1 MGGDLQGTRSSA
13 THGAAP
19 MAGKRDQ
26 SQLTSRPEF
35 LALLSSRPSS
45 LSAPGASCRPA
56 SGTHDR
62 GRPDAPAE
70 YHLRGPRTLSTDNLV
85 HGTGQCSGCERSYG
99 KRSATDLHGQC
110 SPASS
115 RRSSADG
122 DGSPTGGDG
131 SPADGSPADGSPTD
145 GDGSP
150 TDGDGSSANGDGSSR
165 AGTYRPIPSAP
176 GGCVDESID
185 LRADSGA
192 IGEHL
197 AQKKNPRIQMGQ
209 APQMMQAPVAQAP
222 VAPHPKAPWLML
234 PWVMALLLQHLKGSW
249 VTWPSPVEGLLRA
262 MAMATASVLL
272 QARDTGQAP
281 AIRPARPIH
290 RVLPKATR
298 RVPRLSRPRLRVLT
312 IGGEGTHSTIPVL
325 NSSSHRMRPRNKG
338 G

>member
-1 MGGDLQGTRSSA
+1 
-13 THGAAP
+13 

-62 GRPDAPAE
+62 GRPDALAE

-185 LRADSGA
+185 LRADFGA

-222 VAPHPKAPWLML
+222 VGAAPQGALAYAPMGYGAA
-234 PWVMALLLQHLKGSW
+234 PAAPQGFMGYMAVPGGGPPSGYGYGYGFGPPPGQGYGPGPGYPPCPPYPQGPPEGYPQGPPP
-249 VTWPSPVEGLLRA
+249 VAPSPQG
-262 MAMATASVLL
+262 SN
-272 QARDTGQAP
+272 
-281 AIRPARPIH
+281 H
-290 RVLPKATR
+290 WW
-298 RVPRLSRPRLRVLT
+298 
-312 IGGEGTHSTIPVL
+312 GGHAQY
-325 NSSSHRMRPRNKG
+325 NSSAQQQQPPNAPTKQGWLSSLWK
-338 G
+338 